1 MNKGYSNSNNPN
13 WALCMYREMQRKGYS
28 PYHFTFP
35 LVVKASSVM
44 IYPNYGKEILNGIVK
59 TGFELD
65 VYASTS
71 LYMCLA
77 QIWKQG

>member
-1 MNKGYSNSNNPN
+1 
-13 WALCMYREMQRKGYS
+13 MYREMQQKGYS
-28 PYHFTFP
+28 PDHFTFP
-35 LVVKASSVM
+35 LVVKASSVI

-59 TGFELD
+59 TGNELD

-71 LYMCLA
+71 LYTCLA